1 MSDIFVVC
9 NEDAQRCVLGSFSEL
24 NKANDFRYNLKN
36 TPTVIYK
43 TTVDKPT
50 DIGVFIQKKDDEIFV
65 VCNTG
70 YEEREFL
77 CVFSDIENARNYV
90 SRKWGQFD
98 NIVIYRHVVNSK
110 KVGDIEYEQKCA
122 LTRNSRSH

>member
-1 MSDIFVVC
+1 MSDIFIVC
-9 NEDAQRCVLGSFSEL
+9 AKGAQGGVLGSFSDL
-24 NKANDFRYNLKN
+24 SKANDFRYTLKN
-36 TPTVIYK
+36 TPTIIYK
-43 TTVDKPT
+43 TVIDKPT

-77 CVFSDIENARNYV
+77 CVFSDIENARNYA

-110 KVGDIEYEQKCA
+110 KIGDIEYEQKCA